1 MMNQFARLK
10 SLRAE
15 IHATQFQIET
25 LKLIA
30 SDAKP
35 NEVLRP
41 LIEADEVQ
49 LADLQ
54 RELATLTGEVTN
66 AICAVLTEPL
76 TRKVILAREVFGL
89 PFDEVADR
97 INRSSRWA
105 RKLHQRGLR
114 QLTSAAR

>member
-1 MMNQFARLK
+1 MTNQLARLK

-25 LKLIA
+25 LKAIA
-30 SDAKP
+30 SSKQG
-35 NEVLRP
+35 EVLRP

-54 RELATLTGEVTN
+54 GELATLTGEVTN

-76 TRKVILAREVFGL
+76 TRKVILAHEVFGL